1 MEILNLYTSQKIS
14 PREKQVLHL
23 IAHERN
29 TKEIAHE
36 LFVSYEP
43 SHSPRKNLLRKINV
57 KKPACRQASTAGLIR
72 VAFEKGIF
80 QSMQFQTA
88 QY

>member
-1 MEILNLYTSQKIS
+1 MKTLNLDKSTKIS
-14 PREKQVLHL
+14 RREKQVLHL

-36 LFVSYEP
+36 LFVSYETAH
-43 SHSPRKNLLRKINV
+43 SHRKNLLKKLNV
-57 KKPACRQASTAGLIR
+57 KNTAGLIR
-72 VAFEKGIF
+72 VAFETGLF
-80 QSMQFQTA
+80 QSMQLQTA